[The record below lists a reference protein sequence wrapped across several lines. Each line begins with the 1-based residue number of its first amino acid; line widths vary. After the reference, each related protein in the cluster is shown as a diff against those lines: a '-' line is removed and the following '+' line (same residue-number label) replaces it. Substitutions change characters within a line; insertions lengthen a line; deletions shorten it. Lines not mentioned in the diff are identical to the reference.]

1 MRILHLSDDGLPDWR
16 VEKSAITAK
25 KAGHELFF
33 AGRLTNNTKSIVF
46 SEVHQVNWTARGMV
60 GIPYYYHCVKKQ
72 IEKLVKQIRPD
83 IVHAHNIGSAK
94 ISHDLGFPAVF
105 DDHEYFAMLSR
116 VNAENLK
123 IQNFQNSQS
132 GFVKFK
138 QNLKLSFI
146 SRQSISNWTR
156 WEQELVR
163 SVPTITVSEQ
173 IAQELQKFAEERTNK
188 IIVVPNFPLQEEQAS
203 FKEPQQHAQPN
214 SVYAGG
220 DSKQKKVT
228 NRDISGLTN
237 LFTDNDVGNLTIIG
251 WEIPESGEKF
261 EATGF
266 LPRDKMFSKMIQ
278 HSIGL
283 IPWKKHWSHPF
294 LNPNKAY
301 EYAHAGLFV
310 MLTSDMK
317 SVITILGDNCLPF
330 EDYDDL
336 ASKLLYFKSHTDEL
350 YEKRLQTFNFAR
362 TNLFWEKNE
371 KKILDAYKLS

>member
-46 SEVHQVNWTARGMV
+46 SEVHQVKWTARGMV

-72 IEKLVKQIRPD
+72 IEKLLKQIRPD

-94 ISHDLGFPAVF
+94 ISHDLGLPAVF

-123 IQNFQNSQS
+123 IQDSQNSQS

-163 SVPTITVSEQ
+163 SVPTITVQNRLHKSY
-173 IAQELQKFAEERTNK
+173 KSCWEER
-188 IIVVPNFPLQEEQAS
+188 
-203 FKEPQQHAQPN
+203 
-214 SVYAGG
+214 
-220 DSKQKKVT
+220 
-228 NRDISGLTN
+228 
-237 LFTDNDVGNLTIIG
+237 
-251 WEIPESGEKF
+251 
-261 EATGF
+261 
-266 LPRDKMFSKMIQ
+266 
-278 HSIGL
+278 
-283 IPWKKHWSHPF
+283 
-294 LNPNKAY
+294 
-301 EYAHAGLFV
+301 
-310 MLTSDMK
+310 
-317 SVITILGDNCLPF
+317 
-330 EDYDDL
+330 
-336 ASKLLYFKSHTDEL
+336 
-350 YEKRLQTFNFAR
+350 KR
-362 TNLFWEKNE
+362 
-371 KKILDAYKLS
+371 